1 MRLTDNIN
9 ELHQKLLNKKFEHG
23 QYHAFR
29 LNDPKPRLIH
39 KASVCDRLVHHAVY
53 RKLAPGFDRFFIH
66 DSYACRKGKGV
77 HKALE
82 RFARFGNKVSRNHTR
97 TTWVLQCDIRKFFDS
112 IDHQVLLA
120 VLRQYITD
128 EATIQLLEVIIG
140 SFSIQSTLKTGLP
153 LGNLTSQLLVNVY
166 MNVFDQFVKRKLK
179 MEYYIR
185 YADDFVF
192 LHHNRD
198 YLEMLLPQVEQFLF
212 DTLNLT
218 LHPNKIH
225 MKTLYSGI
233 DFLGWVHFPT
243 HRVLRTSTK
252 RRMMRRLHHNPN
264 EDSLQSYMGLLSH
277 GDTYK
282 LSGKVLRKYRIHSL
296 IRAGANLF
304 KVPLMLCSH
313 K

>member
-1 MRLTDNIN
+1 M
-9 ELHQKLLNKKFEHG
+9 
-23 QYHAFR
+23 
-29 LNDPKPRLIH
+29 
-39 KASVCDRLVHHAVY
+39 
-53 RKLAPGFDRFFIH
+53 
-66 DSYACRKGKGV
+66 
-77 HKALE
+77 
-82 RFARFGNKVSRNHTR
+82 NKVSRNHTR

-112 IDHQVLLA
+112 IDHQILLGI
-120 VLRQYITD
+120 LHRYITD
-128 EATIQLLEVIIG
+128 DATLGLLQSIIT
-140 SFSIQSTLKTGLP
+140 SFSTHGKADIGLP
-153 LGNLTSQLLVNVY
+153 LGNVTSQLLVNVY

-179 MEYYIR
+179 MKYYIR

-233 DFLGWVHFPT
+233 DFLGWVHFPK

-296 IRAGANLF
+296 IRAGTNLF
-304 KVPLMLCSH
+304 EVPLVFRIPMCTGLVPFQHRESDNERL
-313 K
+313 